1 MCLVRNKTQCFISLK
16 EMFVC
21 LPYCYNCVIYL
32 CSHQKCCIN
41 MMKVFVRTHF
51 QMLNSIY
58 YPAATSARCCLSCP
72 SLAAVLV
79 CERTESSCSTH
90 SHTKSFPLHPGSVH
104 INKACPAA
112 PRVYKNTVLFHA
124 LHATCRRAL
133 QKCTHDRPSGA
144 LCGLKCV

>member
-1 MCLVRNKTQCFISLK
+1 MRNTMKGFISL
-16 EMFVC
+16 EETFVR

-32 CSHQKCCIN
+32 WSHQKRCIN
-41 MMKVFVRTHF
+41 KMKVFVRSHF
-51 QMLNSIY
+51 QILNSIY
-58 YPAATSARCCLSCP
+58 YPAAISLRCCLSCP

-79 CERTESSCSTH
+79 CELTESSCNTH

-112 PRVYKNTVLFHA
+112 PRVYKNTVLLHA
-124 LHATCRRAL
+124 LHAACRRAL

-144 LCGLKCV
+144 LCGLKPVCL